1 MRIGISRKSDES
13 IMPVVVQFVSRE
25 LKLSWHFIWRD
36 ISTTMI
42 PALLFMGAAVKTIYP
57 ISMQALLLGLGRW
70 AIYFWLYIYTFCLA
84 DQIGGAEEDRIN
96 KPDRPI
102 PAAAVSLHGAVRRW
116 VVAVGVFLL
125 VGGWF
130 GVWPWSL
137 LWVVASVLHNF
148 RGWDKHWFTKN
159 NVIMPVGFLAEVAP
173 AWQLVTPL
181 TPLAWRWLLVGAFVV
196 CVTAAVQ
203 DFRDITGDR
212 ATGRRTLP
220 VILGQKRAR
229 ALMSVIFLF
238 MPFFIHFMLFEAAG
252 IVGKVLCDAWLGGL
266 VMLIVYRL
274 WKYDSAPEDH
284 KTYMV
289 YTYWYC
295 SVLASAVVVM

>member
-1 MRIGISRKSDES
+1 MRIDATGKPDERIMSS
-13 IMPVVVQFVSRE
+13 IMVFISRE

-36 ISTTMI
+36 ISTTML
-42 PALLFMGAAVKTIYP
+42 PALLFMLAAIKTVYP
-57 ISMQALLLGLGRW
+57 ISAQEMILSLSRW
-70 AIYFWLYIYTFCLA
+70 FIYFWLYIYTFCLA
-84 DQIGGAEEDRIN
+84 DQIAGVEEDRIN

-102 PAAAVSLHGAVRRW
+102 PSGAVSLGGAIRRW

-137 LWVVASVLHNF
+137 LWIGASVLHNF

-159 NVIMPVGFLAEVAP
+159 NVVMPLGFLAEVGP

-203 DFRDITGDR
+203 DFRDISGDR

-220 VILGQKRAR
+220 VVLGHVRAR
-229 ALMSVIFLF
+229 ALMSVIFLV
-238 MPFFIHFMLFEAAG
+238 MPIFIHIMLFSAAG
-252 IVGKVLCDAWLGGL
+252 IMGKLLCDAWLSGL

-274 WKYDSAPEDH
+274 WKYSSPHEDN

-295 SVLASAVVVM
+295 SVLASALVIM